1 MNFIS
6 WNTKQI
12 INESTDQY
20 FGEDIV
26 EESISKTLKPVM
38 NKMKKLNIGLPYRDA
53 RLFFFQFLKEKH
65 PNLVPQGFE
74 TKKPSA
80 KDVNAIVGQ
89 IAIENPELLDKFGE
103 EFE

>member
-38 NKMKKLNIGLPYRDA
+38 NKMKKLNIFMDISTLIKNQRKQKNLNLKITISTLLMMVL
-53 RLFFFQFLKEKH
+53 LFLMII
-65 PNLVPQGFE
+65 
-74 TKKPSA
+74 KPHV
-80 KDVNAIVGQ
+80 K
-89 IAIENPELLDKFGE
+89 LMF
-103 EFE
+103 